1 MWRVG
6 ITCAFSASSG
16 RRIANGPVMA
26 PASTRFWLDLNNID
40 EVFVN
45 RSLTL
50 ALVAS
55 AFVATPALAQDT
67 AAAAAHDFTG
77 PRVGVNV
84 GFADDSIFGT
94 EAFTYGADVGYDIA
108 AGGAVLGITA
118 KIEDSKD
125 IKRELALTAR
135 AGARVG
141 NSGLLYV
148 AGGYSNIRVF
158 GVNVDGYRLAVGGE
172 LGLGQNAY
180 VKLEQRYGNYQY
192 GLDLYQTMIGAG
204 FRF

>member
-1 MWRVG
+1 M
-6 ITCAFSASSG
+6 
-16 RRIANGPVMA
+16 
-26 PASTRFWLDLNNID
+26 
-40 EVFVN
+40 N
-45 RSLTL
+45 RTLTVAL
-50 ALVAS
+50 AAT
-55 AFVATPALAQDT
+55 AFVATPAMAQD
-67 AAAAAHDFTG
+67 AAPTFTG

-84 GFADDSIFGT
+84 GFADDNIFGT
-94 EAFTYGADVGYDIA
+94 EAFTYGADVGYDFA
-108 AGGAVLGITA
+108 AGGAILGITA
-118 KIEDSKD
+118 EIEDSKD

-141 NSGLLYV
+141 SNALLYV

-158 GVNVDGYRLAVGGE
+158 GENVDGYRLAAGGE
-172 LGLGQNAY
+172 IAVGSNAY

>member
-1 MWRVG
+1 M
-6 ITCAFSASSG
+6 
-16 RRIANGPVMA
+16 
-26 PASTRFWLDLNNID
+26 
-40 EVFVN
+40 N
-45 RSLTL
+45 RYLTL
-50 ALVAS
+50 ALAAS
-55 AFVATPALAQDT
+55 AFVATPALAQD
-67 AAAAAHDFTG
+67 AAATAHDFTG

-84 GFADDSIFGT
+84 GFADDNIFGT
-94 EAFTYGADVGYDIA
+94 EAFTYGADVGYDFA
-108 AGGAVLGITA
+108 AGNAVLGVTA
-118 KIEDSKD
+118 EIEDSKD

-141 NSGLLYV
+141 GNGLLYV
-148 AGGYSNIRVF
+148 TGGYSNIRVY
-158 GVNVDGYRLAVGGE
+158 GVDVDGFRLGLGGE